1 MKKIIAIGGGGFTN
15 QTDKDLDKFVIDQCN
30 KKKIKIGFLPTAS
43 KDDPKKIG
51 LFYKRFSK
59 NNYKPSHFSI
69 SDPIDSFKKWAL
81 NNHIIYVGGGNTA
94 FLVNFL
100 KKNNLIKH
108 LKKAYMQGVI
118 LSGVS
123 AGASCWFDWAL
134 SDSLG
139 RGLKPLKG
147 IGFIRGSLSPH
158 ASEKK
163 RKIEFKKQILK
174 KKLPPGISID
184 DGVGVLFVDGVPR
197 DLYCSRKNH
206 TAYLVNKYKNEDLKN
221 YIEKNGKN
229 IAK

>member
-15 QTDKDLDKFVIDQCN
+15 QTDRDLDQFVINQCN

-43 KDDPKKIG
+43 KDDPKKIA

-59 NNYKPSHFSI
+59 NNFKLSHFSI
-69 SDPIDSFKKWAL
+69 SDPKVSFGKWAL

-94 FLVNFL
+94 FLINYL
-100 KKNNLIKH
+100 KKKNLIKY

-139 RGLKPLKG
+139 KGLKPLKG
-147 IGFIRGSLSPH
+147 IGLLKGSISPH
-158 ASEKK
+158 ASVK
-163 RKIEFKKQILK
+163 RRMLEFKKQIFK

-184 DGVGVLFVDGVPR
+184 DGVAVLFVDGIPT

-206 TAYLVNKYKNEDLKN
+206 TAYLVDNNKKIDLKN
-221 YIEKNGKN
+221 YIKK
-229 IAK
+229 